1 MGELGNMRRTHMC
14 GDLRA
19 KNIDEEVVLMGW
31 VQKTRDLGPLVFMDL
46 RDKTGFSQIVF
57 KKEDNEGLYEEA
69 KKIKSEYVLAV
80 RGKVLE
86 RESKNDQVATG
97 DIEVIASQLNI
108 LDKANTPPIYIKDD
122 DNVSEDMRLKY
133 RYLDL
138 RKPKM
143 QRNLRVR
150 ADITKVFRDFLYDN
164 DFLEVET
171 PFLTKPTP
179 EGARDYVVPSRVNK
193 NLFYALPQSPQLF
206 KQMLMVSGM
215 DRYYQVVKCFR
226 DEDLRANRQPEFTQV
241 DIEMSFVDIDDVIAI
256 NEELMVNIFK
266 KVKNI
271 DLERPFK
278 RMTYTEAMNRFGS
291 DKPDLRY
298 GYEINDISELAGSLD
313 FDLFKKTLAE
323 GHLIKAI
330 NFNDLSDK
338 YSRKKLDKLTKYV
351 KGIGAGGLIW
361 MKFEEDGVNSSI
373 NKFLTDEFTA
383 GIKEKLDAKTND
395 LVLIMMGREDKVLDQ
410 MGNLRV
416 HMAGENIE
424 FKDDDYAI
432 TWIVDFPMF
441 EYDEEDERFVAKHHP
456 FTHPVDEDIELLES
470 HPEQVR
476 AKAYDIV
483 INGDEIG
490 GGSIRINDSD
500 LQNRMFKALHLTED
514 DIENKF
520 GFFIE
525 ALKYGTP
532 PHGGIA
538 YGLDRFVMTLLNT
551 NNIKDV
557 IAFPKTQS
565 ATCPLT
571 HAPTYISE
579 VQLEELHLDLRDD
592 D

>member
-46 RDKTGFSQIVF
+46 RDNTGFSQIVF

-97 DIEVIASQLNI
+97 DIEVIASELNI

-410 MGNLRV
+410 MGSLRV

>member
-19 KNIDEEVVLMGW
+19 ENINEEVTLMGW

-57 KKEDNEGLYEEA
+57 KKEDNEELYEEA

-80 RGKVLE
+80 KGKVLE
-86 RESKNDQVATG
+86 RESKNQQIPTG
-97 DIEVIASQLNI
+97 EIEVIASELNV
-108 LDKANTPPIYIKDD
+108 LDRANTPPIYIKDD

-271 DLERPFK
+271 DLERPFN
-278 RMTYTEAMNRFGS
+278 RMTYDEAMNRFGS

-298 GYEINDISELAGSLD
+298 GYEINDIGEIAGKLD
-313 FDLFKKTLAE
+313 FDLFKNTLAD
-323 GHLIKAI
+323 GHMIKAI
-330 NFNDLSDK
+330 NFNDLADK

-351 KGIGAGGLIW
+351 KGIGASGLIW
-361 MKFEEDGVNSSI
+361 IKFEEDGVNSSI
-373 NKFLTDEFTA
+373 NKFITDEFTEE
-383 GIKEKLDAKTND
+383 IREKLDAKSND

-410 MGNLRV
+410 MGSLRV
-416 HMAGENIE
+416 HMAGENVE

-441 EYDEEDERFVAKHHP
+441 EYDEEEDRFVAKHHP

-470 HPEQVR
+470 APEKVR

-579 VQLEELHLDLRDD
+579 VQLEELNLNLRDED
-592 D
+592 

>member
-97 DIEVIASQLNI
+97 DIEVIASELNI

-313 FDLFKKTLAE
+313 FDLFKNTLAE

>member
-97 DIEVIASQLNI
+97 DIEVIASELNI

-313 FDLFKKTLAE
+313 FDLFKNTLAE

-410 MGNLRV
+410 MGSLRV